1 MVPVARRMLFA
12 NRRRTLLG
20 VLGVAVALVM
30 ALALDGIFAGATRQ
44 VSRYVDSSPADVIV
58 SEQGVRTIH
67 MSVSVLD
74 GSVVET
80 IADVPGVAWAEPIL
94 FAGDSVESASGSRRP
109 SYVFGYQP
117 GGRGGPAS
125 LIAGAEPGPGELV
138 LDESA
143 AVELGVAV
151 GDQVSTLGATWLVSG
166 LTTGMTSIVNTTAYV
181 RYDDLADLLGRQGTA
196 SYVLVG
202 SEGDPD
208 LVATEIGQ
216 ATGQTAQSRAL
227 FSAEERAI
235 VREMST
241 DLMLIMS
248 VAAFVVALAVIG
260 LTLYASVLSRLRDI
274 GVMKALGSGRGRIT
288 KLVLAQAAWT
298 TFMALALAV
307 ALTYLIGAV
316 VAELAPDI
324 DVVVEAN
331 SVMRI
336 GITAVVIS
344 LVGAIAPLFRVWRV
358 DPASVFRR
366 AS

>member
-12 NRRRTLLG
+12 NRRRALLG

-30 ALALDGIFAGATRQ
+30 ALTLDGIFAGSTRQ
-44 VSRYVDSSPADVIV
+44 VSRYIDSSPADVIV
-58 SEQGVRTIH
+58 SEEGVRTIH
-67 MSVSVLD
+67 MSVSVLA
-74 GSVVET
+74 GSMVET
-80 IADVPGVAWAEPIL
+80 IADLPGVAWAEPIL
-94 FAGDSVESASGSRRP
+94 FASDSVESASGARRP

-125 LIAGAEPGPGELV
+125 LVAGAEPGPGELV

-143 AVELGVAV
+143 ASELDVRV
-151 GDQVSTLGATWLVSG
+151 GGEVQTLGQTWRVSG

-181 RYDDLADLLGRQGTA
+181 QYEGLAELLGRQGTA

-202 SEGDPD
+202 SAGDPD
-208 LVATEIGQ
+208 RVVGEIAQ
-216 ATGQTAQSRAL
+216 ATGQTAQTRAR

-248 VAAFVVALAVIG
+248 AAAFAVALAVIG

-274 GVMKALGSGRGRIT
+274 GVMKALGSGRART
-288 KLVLAQAAWT
+288 TRLVLVQAVWT
-298 TFMALALAV
+298 TVIALALAV
-307 ALTYLIGAV
+307 ALTYVIGAI
-316 VAELAPDI
+316 VAAAAPDI
-324 DVVVEAN
+324 DLVVEAL
-331 SVMRI
+331 SVVRI

-366 AS
+366 SS